1 MKIFL
6 YLYTMKYYVIV
17 QDMRTGPFTLDE
29 VKRQHLTPDTLVWHK
44 GMPDWKE
51 EWSFQGLW
59 CTIVYKRR
67 IG

>member
-1 MKIFL
+1 
-6 YLYTMKYYVIV
+6 MKYYVIV

-51 EWSFQGLW
+51 A
-59 CTIVYKRR
+59 CTFPVSVHVQRFRLQHLCRALYD
-67 IG
+67 G